1 MVSKPILIPMSE
13 ADFIIFY
20 MGETNK
26 WQDRYGL
33 YSAAEP
39 TLDLIQDVN
48 CSDRLKLDNEIKYY
62 RKKSLKTNDK
72 DDITLSGDDY
82 GEFWKFI
89 LRYKILG
96 HGNQTYQRGLY
107 KYKSSSPLTLSVSF
121 SPPLFY
127 TFNGLLTM
135 IFMGLTL

>member
-1 MVSKPILIPMSE
+1 MSE

-48 CSDRLKLDNEIKYY
+48 CSDRLKLDNEINYY

-72 DDITLSGDDY
+72 YDITLSGDDY
-82 GEFWKFI
+82 GEIYI
-89 LRYKILG
+89 LW
-96 HGNQTYQRGLY
+96 
-107 KYKSSSPLTLSVSF
+107 F
-121 SPPLFY
+121 
-127 TFNGLLTM
+127 
-135 IFMGLTL
+135 